1 VTMQRLH
8 KRSNGVTGGT
18 RTSRIRTSDLN
29 GEIGATGRV
38 RVASWQTLGF
48 LILLFA
54 LGAAG
59 YEAFAWQWRLSLPAA
74 PCTGADCPIPWLGDA
89 VTIGSFGGSLIGAAA
104 CFFTKRKF
112 GRWLLASVGL
122 LAALLF
128 ACLIEWWVAGGD
140 RHGWH

>member
-1 VTMQRLH
+1 MVWT
-8 KRSNGVTGGT
+8 SGI
-18 RTSRIRTSDLN
+18 RTSRDLN
-29 GEIGATGRV
+29 GEIGAAGWA
-38 RVASWQTLGF
+38 RVASWKTLGF

-59 YEAFAWQWRLSLPAA
+59 YQAFAWQRRLSPRTARCMSA
-74 PCTGADCPIPWLGDA
+74 ECPIPWLGDG
-89 VTIGSFGGSLIGAAA
+89 VTIGGFGGSLIGAAA
-104 CFFTKRKF
+104 CFFTRRKF

-128 ACLIEWWVAGGD
+128 ACLIEWWVAGGT